1 MPKIYVQ
8 NTERAVVLRSGAQPV
23 ILPPGTHRI
32 KKSGEQVTM
41 IDLRPTLVR
50 IAGQETLTA
59 DGVSVRCGA
68 TVTYK
73 IIDPLGWTNASRDNS
88 GEELLYLDA
97 QLAMRDLI
105 AAADATALLSTRSEL
120 SKAFAEQMAPAEQ
133 AYGIT
138 VVNAQIRDISFP
150 GDLRIKFAQVALAK
164 QESAAGLERARGEQA
179 TLRSLANAA
188 RQLESNPQLHQLR
201 ALIALERGGGQLVI
215 NASDTGS
222 ANTKSE
228 PKAN

>member
-1 MPKIYVQ
+1 MPRIYVQ
-8 NTERAVVLRSGAQPV
+8 DTERAVVLRSGAQPM

-32 KKSGEQVTM
+32 KKSGERVTM

-73 IIDPLGWTNASRDNS
+73 ITDPLGWTNASRDNS

-105 AAADATALLSTRSEL
+105 ARSMRMSTISA
-120 SKAFAEQMAPAEQ
+120 SGFS
-133 AYGIT
+133 
-138 VVNAQIRDISFP
+138 RD
-150 GDLRIKFAQVALAK
+150 R
-164 QESAAGLERARGEQA
+164 
-179 TLRSLANAA
+179 
-188 RQLESNPQLHQLR
+188 
-201 ALIALERGGGQLVI
+201 
-215 NASDTGS
+215 
-222 ANTKSE
+222 
-228 PKAN
+228 